1 MMHPRQGRADAV
13 SRENSSV
20 NRITRVRRGAAV
32 LLSAALAT
40 GLLAGCTPGQV
51 GIAASVGEDELSVSA
66 LQDRTNALLTEV
78 GAAQRLSGIA
88 QNLSLTFF
96 VSSRVVERAA
106 AEQGIEV
113 TAGEVAQATAA
124 IRQSEQGEQILNGAV
139 NRGVPPSDLDSFVR
153 DTLLRERIAAAA
165 PLEDVLAATA
175 QETSVQVS
183 PRYGTF
189 DPATLTVTPQVGGG
203 LSRALEGDD
212 DPLGV
217 NGG

>member
-1 MMHPRQGRADAV
+1 M
-13 SRENSSV
+13 
-20 NRITRVRRGAAV
+20 NRTTRVRLGA
-32 LLSAALAT
+32 AALAA

-51 GIAASVGEDELSVSA
+51 GIAASVGEDRLSVSA

-78 GAAQRLSGIA
+78 GAAQNLSGIA
-88 QNLSLTFF
+88 QNLALTFF

-106 AEQGIEV
+106 AEQGVQV
-113 TAGEVAQATAA
+113 TAGEVAEATAA
-124 IRQSEQGEQILNGAV
+124 IRGSEQAEQILNGAV
-139 NRGVPPSDLDSFVR
+139 NRGVAPSDLDMFVR
-153 DTLLRERIAAAA
+153 DALLRERIAATG
-165 PLEDVLAATA
+165 PLEEVLAATA
-175 QETSVQVS
+175 QETPVQVS